1 MRAVALEAPGVARV
15 VRAPAPEPS
24 PRQVL
29 VRLEGCGVCGS
40 NLPLWEGR
48 HWFEYPLPAGAPGHE
63 GWGRIEA
70 LGGEVDGS
78 APGTRVAFLGAHGF
92 AELDVADADTVV
104 PLPPELDDLPFPAE
118 AIGCAFNVLRR
129 SGIGR
134 GDRVAVVG
142 VGFLGALV
150 VSLAVGAGAVVTA
163 VSRRPFALELARSL
177 GARQAVRAEEL
188 DEGEFDCVVEV
199 AGVQETLDV
208 ATRLTRVHGRL
219 VVAGYHQERRTVD
232 MQLWNWRGL
241 DVVNAH
247 ERDPKLYV
255 EGMRAAV
262 AAVVSGALDIRRLIT
277 HVFPLECASDA
288 FEAARTR
295 PDGFLKAVIVP

>member
-1 MRAVALEAPGVARV
+1 MRAVALEAPGLARM
-15 VRAPAPEPS
+15 VRASVPEPS
-24 PRQVL
+24 PRQVV

-48 HWFEYPLPAGAPGHE
+48 QWFEYPLPAGAPGHE
-63 GWGRIEA
+63 GWGRIET
-70 LGGEVDGS
+70 LGDDVEGP
-78 APGTRVAFLGAHGF
+78 APGTRVAFLGERGF
-92 AELDVADADTVV
+92 AELDVADADAVV
-104 PLPPELDDLPFPAE
+104 PLPSELDDLHFPAE
-118 AIGCAFNVLRR
+118 AIGCAFNVVRR
-129 SGIGR
+129 SGIRR

-150 VSLAVGAGAVVTA
+150 VSLAVRAGAVVTA
-163 VSRRPFALELARSL
+163 VSRRSFALELARGL
-177 GARQAVRAEEL
+177 GAHRAVPAAELE
-188 DEGEFDCVVEV
+188 EGEFDCVVEV

-208 ATRLTRVHGRL
+208 ATRLTRVRGRL
-219 VVAGYHQERRTVD
+219 VIAGYHQEPRAVD

-255 EGMRAAV
+255 AGMRAAV
-262 AAVVSGALDIRRLIT
+262 AAVASGALDIRPLIT
-277 HVFPLECASDA
+277 HVFPLERASEA